1 MYFAAGDGKRF
12 GSEMHGPQVHAFT
25 PLFCAVGLHAFA
37 VIVILL
43 FGVSYPGSREYVV
56 SLVSETPTVTA
67 GKAEQKEV
75 VRQSAEP
82 ARSVMKPVPKV
93 APEKLALN
101 VSTLAE
107 TSEKQAVKPDTA
119 PGGSRV
125 VMSMASRSGVA
136 ERKDNP
142 PAEIVDF
149 GSPSG
154 PGFIYRAHPVY
165 PAEARRF
172 SMEGKVVLRLHFDR
186 NGIVQRI
193 EVVEDP
199 GYGFVAAAIEGVKK
213 SKFRPASRNGRNVSA
228 IALLPVKFVLDSSG
242 LR

>member
-1 MYFAAGDGKRF
+1 MYSAAGDGKRF
-12 GSEMHGPQVHAFT
+12 GSEMHGPWAHAFA
-25 PLFCAVGLHAFA
+25 PLFCAVGLHALV

-75 VRQSAEP
+75 VRRAAEP
-82 ARSVMKPVPKV
+82 VKSARTPVPQATPE
-93 APEKLALN
+93 APAHNASPLAD
-101 VSTLAE
+101 
-107 TSEKQAVKPDTA
+107 TSEKQAVKPDAA
-119 PGGSRV
+119 PGSSQGVVSRV
-125 VMSMASRSGVA
+125 SHSGVA
-136 ERKDNP
+136 DRRDER
-142 PAEIVDF
+142 PAVIVDF

-172 SMEGKVVLRLHFDR
+172 SVEGKVVLRLHFDR

-199 GYGFVAAAIEGVKK
+199 GYGFSQSAIEGVKK
-213 SKFRPASRNGRNVSA
+213 SKFRPARRDGRTIPS
-228 IALLPVKFVLDSSG
+228 IALLPVKFVLDTGES
-242 LR
+242 R